1 MFAKPALV
9 ITLRFDELPVQPVNG
24 LSFSGVTFGFTWT
37 DSLRTMLGTLMVVEG
52 ESAQGCSLMFKTR
65 PWNAAGILTLS
76 FAAPSPV
83 LQFGIARDII
93 GSLSPGFA
101 VGLFKMLFARTFPVN
116 NESSWFQ

>member
-1 MFAKPALV
+1 
-9 ITLRFDELPVQPVNG
+9 
-24 LSFSGVTFGFTWT
+24 
-37 DSLRTMLGTLMVVEG
+37 MLGTPMVVEG
-52 ESAQGCSLMFKTR
+52 ESAQGCSLMFKAR
-65 PWNAAGILTLS
+65 LWNAAGILTLS

-83 LQFGIARDII
+83 LQFGVARDII